1 MSNNYPNIKYI
12 VRTVRTEHLYYSR
25 TGDREDDFCFT
36 RREDKAMLFDSEEIA
51 IDALKRYFLN
61 STTVREPYEIVKIYI
76 F

>member
-1 MSNNYPNIKYI
+1 MCKNYPNIKYI

-36 RREDKAMLFDSEEIA
+36 RREDKAMLFDTEEIA
-51 IDALKRYFLN
+51 IDAMNMYFFN
-61 STTVREPYEIVKIYI
+61 NTVVKEIYEIVKVYI

>member
-1 MSNNYPNIKYI
+1 MSKNYPKIKYI

-25 TGDREDDFCFT
+25 TGDREDDFFFT
-36 RREDKAMLFDSEEIA
+36 RREDKAMLFDTEEIA

>member
-1 MSNNYPNIKYI
+1 MSKNYPEIKYI

-36 RREDKAMLFDSEEIA
+36 RREDKAMLFDTEEIA

-61 STTVREPYEIVKIYI
+61 STTVREPYEIVKVYI

>member
-1 MSNNYPNIKYI
+1 MSKNYPNIKYI

-36 RREDKAMLFDSEEIA
+36 RREDKAMLFDTEEIA

>member
-1 MSNNYPNIKYI
+1 MCKNYPNIKYI

-36 RREDKAMLFDSEEIA
+36 RREDKAMLFDSKEMA

-61 STTVREPYEIVKIYI
+61 STTVREIYEIVKIYMY
-76 F
+76 

>member
-1 MSNNYPNIKYI
+1 MCKNYPNIKYI

-36 RREDKAMLFDSEEIA
+36 RREDKAMLFDTEEIA
-51 IDALKRYFLN
+51 IDAMNMYFFN
-61 STTVREPYEIVKIYI
+61 NTVVKEIYEIVKIYI